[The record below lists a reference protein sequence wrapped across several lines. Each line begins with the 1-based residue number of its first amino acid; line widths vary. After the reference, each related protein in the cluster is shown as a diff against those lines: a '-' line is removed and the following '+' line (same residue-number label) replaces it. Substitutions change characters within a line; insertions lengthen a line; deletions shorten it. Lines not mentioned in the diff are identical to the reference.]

1 MSEEIKR
8 ERSRN
13 CPNIPIGY
21 AVELAKKLYEKV
33 GKAKI
38 KAEVAVNALG
48 YAGLNGAALTTL
60 GALNQY
66 GLVDREKG
74 GIVAISPSAI
84 RLIHPLN
91 KEQEIQT
98 LRELALKPQVF
109 MELFEGG
116 FQSGTE
122 DLIANHLIQNGFVP
136 KRAKGASMV
145 FKANIELANLKE
157 DGIKLPSDNKDDRKI
172 NFSVDDAPQSI
183 KDYHEEV
190 TAANGKNK
198 GKNVLAQYSIP
209 LGSNEATLVFNGE
222 KLSADDFDALGEF
235 VDFAKKQFVRKQKE
249 EASKNVSNFITAITT
264 PAKQSI
270 TEQEIPSSPPP
281 HPNLKSTK

>member
-13 CPNIPIGY
+13 CPNISLADAIG
-21 AVELAKKLYEKV
+21 LAKKLYEKA

-60 GALNQY
+60 GALSQY

-74 GIVAISPSAI
+74 GIVLVSPSAI

-109 MELFEGG
+109 LELFEGG
-116 FQSGTE
+116 FQNGTD
-122 DLIANHLIQNGFVP
+122 DLIANHMIQNGFTP
-136 KRAKGASMV
+136 EKAKKSSVV
-145 FKANIELANLKE
+145 FKANIDLANLKE
-157 DGIKLPSDNKDDRKI
+157 SGIKLPSDASNDTKRTDFTLAGAPKDLQDGHDKI
-172 NFSVDDAPQSI
+172 YGDPATDKI
-183 KDYHEEV
+183 
-190 TAANGKNK
+190 K

-209 LGSNEATLVFNGE
+209 LGSNEATLVFKGD

-235 VDFAKKQFVRKQKE
+235 VEFAKKQFERKQK
-249 EASKNVSNFITAITT
+249 
-264 PAKQSI
+264 
-270 TEQEIPSSPPP
+270 TEQADNLHSNIAGIFALGKEKIP
-281 HPNLKSTK
+281 KTE